1 MYVVYEQIRII
12 FVAILEDTG
21 VMIEVFTLFHEV
33 FSAQPLNS
41 ANKEIKA
48 GEFSLKERKLG
59 LI

>member
-48 GEFSLKERKLG
+48 GEFSLKE
-59 LI
+59 